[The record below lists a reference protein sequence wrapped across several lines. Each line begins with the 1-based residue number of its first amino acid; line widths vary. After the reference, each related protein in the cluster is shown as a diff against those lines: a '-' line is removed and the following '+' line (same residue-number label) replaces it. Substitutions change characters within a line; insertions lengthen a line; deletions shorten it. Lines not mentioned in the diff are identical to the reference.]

1 MKRPPATEN
10 SDCVLSHLLERS
22 PLMRESAAQCYNHRL
37 AYNLGKNATVG
48 STVVCKHLR
57 TSGIGCSLRENLGG
71 AAIICGASQSNN
83 SLSCSQTDRYSFFS
97 DADAYSR
104 IPFCLYKQWGS
115 DRLGNIGGLPES
127 EGPPSINWPD
137 LVQIKPQSST
147 VRHRAG

>member
-83 SLSCSQTDRYSFFS
+83 SLSCSQTDRYSFFFRTRMLTRAFRS
-97 DADAYSR
+97 VSVNRGGR
-104 IPFCLYKQWGS
+104 IDLATLVGS
-115 DRLGNIGGLPES
+115 
-127 EGPPSINWPD
+127 
-137 LVQIKPQSST
+137 QSLRVPHRST
-147 VRHRAG
+147 GRIWCK

>member
-1 MKRPPATEN
+1 MAPGKATIPSPA
-10 SDCVLSHLLERS
+10 HK
-22 PLMRESAAQCYNHRL
+22 P
-37 AYNLGKNATVG
+37 
-48 STVVCKHLR
+48 
-57 TSGIGCSLRENLGG
+57 
-71 AAIICGASQSNN
+71 
-83 SLSCSQTDRYSFFS
+83 TDIRFFS

-147 VRHRAG
+147 VRHRAGEDRVVPAAQVELPK